1 MVDMN
6 PSAENVRNML
16 GEALGR
22 LRTANAEYFALLEK
36 GLASSPLP
44 IANQAKEFCAL
55 MQRNTTGTVEHGD
68 KPNQTKDM
76 QDALKIQSEFFQDQM
91 RTLTDQA
98 KNMGESAMKAASG
111 MFGQKS

>member
-55 MQRNTTGTVEHGD
+55 MQRNATATFDLGD
-68 KPNQTKDM
+68 KLIHAKDM